1 MASIWKHPKSQYW
14 TACFTDGAGRQLKR
28 STRVTDR
35 KKAQTMAEGYE
46 RAYRMVLTEAQAR
59 RVVADIFEQV
69 NGRPLNSSNV
79 RDFFVSWLEGKQKEA
94 SGGTYVRYENV
105 VQAFLAFMGER
116 AEKDLNYVTPSDVTK
131 FRNELS
137 SRLSSAS
144 VNLYVKILRSAF
156 KSAWMHELIKE
167 NPAAKVSGVNKGKA
181 KGKGGSRRAFTAD
194 ELHRILAVADDEW
207 RGLILF
213 GLYTGQRLGDLARL
227 TWRSLDIPNRELIL
241 RTEKTDRNMVVPLAK
256 PLVEF
261 IQGMRV
267 VVDSPDAPLFPASFE
282 TLAGGRIGT
291 LSNRFYAILV
301 EAGLAE
307 ERSRDG
313 GGQGRSGARSTQP
326 LSFHSLRHTA
336 TSMLKNAGVS
346 ESVVMDIIGHESAAV
361 SRQYTHIDLDAKR
374 KAMDRMPSLTLP
386 GAREPRS

>member
-1 MASIWKHPKSQYW
+1 M
-14 TACFTDGAGRQLKR
+14 
-28 STRVTDR
+28 
-35 KKAQTMAEGYE
+35 
-46 RAYRMVLTEAQAR
+46 
-59 RVVADIFEQV
+59 
-69 NGRPLNSSNV
+69 
-79 RDFFVSWLEGKQKEA
+79 
-94 SGGTYVRYENV
+94 
-105 VQAFLAFMGER
+105 
-116 AEKDLNYVTPSDVTK
+116 
-131 FRNELS
+131 
-137 SRLSSAS
+137 
-144 VNLYVKILRSAF
+144 
-156 KSAWMHELIKE
+156 
-167 NPAAKVSGVNKGKA
+167 
-181 KGKGGSRRAFTAD
+181 
-194 ELHRILAVADDEW
+194 
-207 RGLILF
+207 ILF

-227 TWRSLDIPNRELIL
+227 TWRSLDIPNRELTL

-256 PLVEF
+256 PLIEF

-267 VVDSPDAPLFPASFE
+267 AVDSPDAPLFPASFE
-282 TLAGGRIGT
+282 TLASGRIGT

-374 KAMDRMPSLTLP
+374 KAMDRMPSFALP